1 MLTQIKKSAIIKVF
15 SKMKTKE
22 AYSVEKEMTF
32 GSFLKE
38 KRIEKGITLRQFAI
52 KVNLS
57 PVHMSNLENDR
68 RSAPK
73 EDVLERISKELILTK
88 DEHLLMHDFAAKSK
102 NIPSVS
108 SDLPNYIMEN
118 DIVRAALRTA
128 KEVDAT
134 DSEWLEF
141 IEKLKKRSNTDK

>member
-1 MLTQIKKSAIIKVF
+1 MKVF
-15 SKMKTKE
+15 SNMKTKE
-22 AYSVEKEMTF
+22 ADLVEKEMTF
-32 GSFLKE
+32 GSFLRD
-38 KRIEKGITLRQFAI
+38 KRMEKGITLRQFAI

-73 EDVLERISKELILTK
+73 EDVLERIAKELILSK
-88 DEHLLMHDFAAKSK
+88 DEQLLMCDLAAKSK

-134 DSEWLEF
+134 DNEWLEF
-141 IEKLKKRSNTDK
+141 IEKLKKRSNTGK